1 MHFEKSTLTAT
12 KAPAESKQ
20 RKERRA
26 ERFKFVFAPQSE
38 QSGTVRNAERS
49 AGTPNKRTPERM
61 LESAEAEKEAKAL
74 RKPEWSV
81 VVVGVAVSVEAGKQ
95 GRRKPKG
102 AESSRESTTERF
114 QSGALKINF
123 VSFRA
128 FSSAFSAEGISLL
141 FPLLPQKL
149 LKESD
154 ERQNKGPWSRGM
166 TSP

>member
-1 MHFEKSTLTAT
+1 MYFEKSTLTAT

-49 AGTPNKRTPERM
+49 AGTPNRRTPERM
-61 LESAEAEKEAKAL
+61 LESAEAEKEAETL
-74 RKPEWSV
+74 RKPAWSV
-81 VVVGVAVSVEAGKQ
+81 EVVGVVGVEAGKR

-102 AESSRESTTERF
+102 AESSRESNTERF

-128 FSSAFSAEGISLL
+128 FSSTFSAEGISLL
-141 FPLLPQKL
+141 FPSTK
-149 LKESD
+149 
-154 ERQNKGPWSRGM
+154 NF
-166 TSP
+166 

>member
-38 QSGTVRNAERS
+38 QSGTVKNAERS
-49 AGTPNKRTPERM
+49 AGTPNKRTPGMM
-61 LESAEAEKEAKAL
+61 LESAEAEKEAKTL

-81 VVVGVAVSVEAGKQ
+81 EVVGVAVSVEAGKR

-102 AESSRESTTERF
+102 AESSRESNTERF

-141 FPLLPQKL
+141 FPSTK
-149 LKESD
+149 
-154 ERQNKGPWSRGM
+154 NF
-166 TSP
+166 